1 MYNVKPAY
9 LPKYLYLVY
18 EYAKEMVHTA
28 QRGKKNYLVSNA
40 PVEAISVDEVLVVLW
55 VEEGGE
61 LLALPQ
67 PLQVVQHNSSVKP
80 LKANLDS

>member
-1 MYNVKPAY
+1 
-9 LPKYLYLVY
+9 
-18 EYAKEMVHTA
+18 MVHTA

>member
-1 MYNVKPAY
+1 MNMLRKWC
-9 LPKYLYLVY
+9 
-18 EYAKEMVHTA
+18 T
-28 QRGKKNYLVSNA
+28 QRSGEKKKNYLVSNA

-55 VEEGGE
+55 VEEEGE